1 MQAPDKDATTV
12 STQDVQTLERFA
24 EQNLQA
30 SRFSEVLERVPSL
43 VQRGAVYLITA
54 VLLLSFGLL
63 YVGQA
68 HVVVTAK
75 GKIVPE
81 GESVQVQARE
91 GGVVAEIAAQV
102 GDRLPAGAP
111 LLKLDH
117 AQSGLNLAAITRKLA
132 LQEHQMQEL
141 QTAAATTQRIVADP
155 EGFLRRDEQA
165 VMTGSLVLLLNALR
179 KAWLDM
185 QNTRQFQIQGFRDK
199 KKHML
204 SEIEL
209 TQQKIAVLDKNRRVA
224 MQDLAREEEDLQRKK
239 KRLEEFRQLVERGMS
254 SELELDGELERY
266 RAAEAALA
274 EHRRQIDQMALDL
287 SNERLRTANLQLTVR
302 TEETDSDK
310 QSQLAMINYRQSLTS
325 LHQGLDDLR
334 ADIKKLEVEIN
345 NTRGELQLAES
356 QLTHTTITMP
366 VTGTVIRMEV
376 KDPGTM
382 VGTGGVVAGV
392 VPDGAPLVIQATVPN
407 KDIGF
412 VRAGLPARIKVD
424 AYPFQQFG
432 TVPGQVLKVFPNV
445 GSSEHF
451 TVTLALLQ
459 GNIATGEHN
468 IQFFPGLTVQA
479 ELLIRKQRLFNL
491 LFSKQADG
499 QGN

>member
-1 MQAPDKDATTV
+1 
-12 STQDVQTLERFA
+12 
-24 EQNLQA
+24 
-30 SRFSEVLERVPSL
+30 
-43 VQRGAVYLITA
+43 
-54 VLLLSFGLL
+54 
-63 YVGQA
+63 
-68 HVVVTAK
+68 
-75 GKIVPE
+75 
-81 GESVQVQARE
+81 
-91 GGVVAEIAAQV
+91 
-102 GDRLPAGAP
+102 
-111 LLKLDH
+111 
-117 AQSGLNLAAITRKLA
+117 
-132 LQEHQMQEL
+132 
-141 QTAAATTQRIVADP
+141 
-155 EGFLRRDEQA
+155 
-165 VMTGSLVLLLNALR
+165 
-179 KAWLDM
+179 
-185 QNTRQFQIQGFRDK
+185 
-199 KKHML
+199 
-204 SEIEL
+204 
-209 TQQKIAVLDKNRRVA
+209 
-224 MQDLAREEEDLQRKK
+224 
-239 KRLEEFRQLVERGMS
+239 
-254 SELELDGELERY
+254 
-266 RAAEAALA
+266 
-274 EHRRQIDQMALDL
+274 
-287 SNERLRTANLQLTVR
+287 
-302 TEETDSDK
+302 
-310 QSQLAMINYRQSLTS
+310 
-325 LHQGLDDLR
+325 LDDLR
-334 ADIKKLEVEIN
+334 ADITKLEVEIN

-479 ELLIRKQRLFNL
+479 ELLTRKQRLFNL